1 MSELTLS
8 DCFVVLL
15 SFLHF
20 FYFGTFCKSS
30 GLQFMSENDFRYE
43 AATRTHTHTH
53 ILYNLK
59 HGIETRQMHEL

>member
-8 DCFVVLL
+8 DSFVVLL
-15 SFLHF
+15 SFLHFF

-43 AATRTHTHTH
+43 AATRTDTHTHTFC
-53 ILYNLK
+53 I
-59 HGIETRQMHEL
+59 I